1 MTKFE
6 YGICLAAALGYLMIH
21 QQDPVGLVTFDTKI
35 QAALPPKSK
44 RTQLGT
50 ILAILANLKP
60 AGQTDATIDVDI
72 VSTPSN
78 RIIASEL
85 DFGGVNFRVSY
96 TDDGGKTW
104 TQSTGAELGDTDR
117 QWLAVGPSSGES
129 KQYPVYLMFH
139 NLVSG
144 TAARDRKALI
154 REIQRH
160 PVAGL
165 ILHLDLQH
173 ISLTERITVEV
184 PIVLIGTPI
193 GVKDGGG
200 ILEHLLREVEV
211 ECLPTDIPS
220 KLEVDVSALQIGDSL
235 HVSDIKAE
243 RAEILT
249 EADRAIAAVVPPTVL
264 EEVKPAEEAV
274 AAEPEVIGAK
284 EEEETEEGGKE
295 GGKEGKEGKEGPQG
309 PPIATEQT
317 VVCVVKTGGESEI
330 ATGSSAC
337 NGKKQ
342 VKVFLVP

>member
-1 MTKFE
+1 M
-6 YGICLAAALGYLMIH
+6 A
-21 QQDPVGLVTFDTKI
+21 
-35 QAALPPKSK
+35 
-44 RTQLGT
+44 
-50 ILAILANLKP
+50 
-60 AGQTDATIDVDI
+60 I
-72 VSTPSN
+72 VSLE
-78 RIIASEL
+78 AA
-85 DFGGVNFRVSY
+85 
-96 TDDGGKTW
+96 
-104 TQSTGAELGDTDR
+104 TGADVGKGVARKLRADGRIPGVYYGRGEESIPLTVALKD
-117 QWLAVGPSSGES
+117 LEAVIES
-129 KQYPVYLMFH
+129 ADGSNVIVDLKL
-139 NLVSG
+139 SG
-144 TAARDRKALI
+144 TAAKDRKALI

-211 ECLPTDIPS
+211 ECLRTDIPS
-220 KLEVDVSALQIGDSL
+220 RLEVDVSALQIGDSL

-284 EEEETEEGGKE
+284 EEEGETEEGGKE
-295 GGKEGKEGKEGPQG
+295 GKEGAKPSAKEGGKPKGSEGGKQG
-309 PPIATEQT
+309 
-317 VVCVVKTGGESEI
+317 
-330 ATGSSAC
+330 
-337 NGKKQ
+337 
-342 VKVFLVP
+342 